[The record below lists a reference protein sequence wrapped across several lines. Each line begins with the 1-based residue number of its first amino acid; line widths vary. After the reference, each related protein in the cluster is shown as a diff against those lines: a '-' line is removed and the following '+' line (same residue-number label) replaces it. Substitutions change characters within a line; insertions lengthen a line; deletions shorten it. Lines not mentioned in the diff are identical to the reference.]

1 VVNFTINS
9 IDVPC
14 HLLTAEYCEALTSTH
29 REARQR
35 RAPGVT
41 ATTDCGHVAQA
52 GTFSTTRLQ
61 AKAVWGPSHVLR
73 EQIAICL

>member
-1 VVNFTINS
+1 MVNFTINS

-14 HLLTAEYCEALTSTH
+14 HLRTAEYSEALTSAH
-29 REARQR
+29 RDARER

-61 AKAVWGPSHVLR
+61 AKAVWGPRVH
-73 EQIAICL
+73 